1 MRYLIGGQMGL
12 VAFPFIVLVG
22 VAYAWVM
29 ERLLAGKANVAQ
41 SEEETPSVKKAA

>member
-29 ERLLAGKANVAQ
+29 ERLLAGKARVAKPA
-41 SEEETPSVKKAA
+41 ETPSMTKAA

>member
-12 VAFPFIVLVG
+12 VAFPFIVLAG

-29 ERLLAGKANVAQ
+29 DRLLAGKAKAAKPA
-41 SEEETPSVKKAA
+41 ETANFKKAA

>member
-29 ERLLAGKANVAQ
+29 ERVLGEKAKVAK
-41 SEEETPSVKKAA
+41 SEETTSVSKAA

>member
-29 ERLLAGKANVAQ
+29 ERLLAGKAKVVEPAETQ
-41 SEEETPSVKKAA
+41 SVSKAA

>member
-12 VAFPFIVLVG
+12 IAFPFIVLVG

-29 ERLLAGKANVAQ
+29 ERLLAGKAKVAR
-41 SEEETPSVKKAA
+41 SEENSSLKKAA

>member
-29 ERLLAGKANVAQ
+29 ERLLAGKAKAAMPA
-41 SEEETPSVKKAA
+41 ETTSLKKAA